1 MMRTKRYPYSGKK
14 ESTFVKADPKLV
26 EKLLRNTSFLERLQK
41 KPINF
46 QIDSEEFKRLSYGA
60 IHDTSQVTQ

>member
-1 MMRTKRYPYSGKK
+1 MRPRRYPYSRKK
-14 ESTFVKADPKLV
+14 GHALIKADPRFI
-26 EKLLRNTSFLERLQK
+26 ENTLRNTSYLESLQK

-46 QIDSEEFKRLSYGA
+46 RIDSEKFKHLIYEA

>member
-1 MMRTKRYPYSGKK
+1 MRPKRYPYSGQK
-14 ESTFVKADPKLV
+14 ESTFVKADPELV
-26 EKLLRNTSFLERLQK
+26 EKLLETLVLECLQK

-46 QIDSEEFKRLSYGA
+46 QIDSEEFKRLSYEA

>member
-1 MMRTKRYPYSGKK
+1 MRPRRYPYSG
-14 ESTFVKADPKLV
+14 EI
-26 EKLLRNTSFLERLQK
+26 K

-46 QIDSEEFKRLSYGA
+46 QIDLEKFKRLSCEA

>member
-1 MMRTKRYPYSGKK
+1 MRPKRYPYSGKK
-14 ESTFVKADPKLV
+14 
-26 EKLLRNTSFLERLQK
+26 

-46 QIDSEEFKRLSYGA
+46 QIDLEKFKHLSYEA

>member
-1 MMRTKRYPYSGKK
+1 MKPKRYPYSGKK
-14 ESTFVKADPKLV
+14 ESTFIKADNELV

-46 QIDSEEFKRLSYGA
+46 QIDLEK
-60 IHDTSQVTQ
+60 

>member
-1 MMRTKRYPYSGKK
+1 MRPRRYPYSGKK
-14 ESTFVKADPKLV
+14 ESTFVKAGPELV

-46 QIDSEEFKRLSYGA
+46 QIDSEEFKRLSYEA